1 MNSKLKIFLIIIS
14 MIFIFNT
21 NTIMVKAETNKNV
34 SIIVEETISNEV
46 HLLEPEELTSCDS
59 LLGNPKADG
68 SNGSKASPAYYMS
81 FAFSVMR
88 YAAIILLIVMTIMDF
103 TSAVAAQD
111 NDVMRK
117 SISKLGK
124 RAVMC
129 VIIFLLPTLIDF
141 VLQFLH
147 QSQVSDCID
156 LSK

>member
-1 MNSKLKIFLIIIS
+1 
-14 MIFIFNT
+14 
-21 NTIMVKAETNKNV
+21 
-34 SIIVEETISNEV
+34 
-46 HLLEPEELTSCDS
+46 
-59 LLGNPKADG
+59 
-68 SNGSKASPAYYMS
+68 MS
-81 FAFSVMR
+81 FAFSMMR

-103 TSAVAAQD
+103 TSALAAQD
-111 NDVMRK
+111 NDIMRK

>member
-1 MNSKLKIFLIIIS
+1 MKSKLKIFLIIIS

-21 NTIMVKAETNKNV
+21 NTIMVNAETNKNV
-34 SIIVEETISNEV
+34 SIIVEDSFSNEE
-46 HLLEPEELTSCDS
+46 HLLEPENLSGCNSIFGDPKED
-59 LLGNPKADG
+59 NPAT
-68 SNGSKASPAYYMS
+68 PAYYLS
-81 FAFSVMR
+81 FAFSIMR

-103 TSAVAAQD
+103 TSALAAQD